1 MSLKE
6 AVDKLGIEF
15 WNWRM
20 KQQPRSHDDIPRLE
34 RVENWLP
41 AWSESDI
48 ATYRVA
54 LKEFQARYESIE
66 FTNLGDTAFDKETYV
81 DYRLIGSAISRVYWE
96 LDHLKSWQEQPRFY
110 IDQTIGVVFDLL
122 LAPEV
127 TDKRI
132 SEVALVLAN
141 SPQILQDGLANLS
154 GNSVR
159 EYAIVAIELLG
170 NIEVEVNRMVEE
182 LASFAEPSTVNSLK
196 LAGDRAIAAFVNFR
210 EWLES
215 NQKDMKQIQPVGR
228 NKYQWFFDH
237 VALVPYQPEEL
248 IAIGNLEWE
257 RAVTLEHIT
266 ANKYRDVENVS
277 IPSSVTKQV
286 ENERNAELQ
295 VRSFY
300 DEESILSQPNSLKHY
315 LNGALP
321 AYLEPIQWLGV
332 TDDLTGPS
340 RVEENGISYVPEPHN
355 ELPYFYAANA
365 RDTRAGIVHEGA
377 HYQQLALSWRNERPL
392 RRFYYDSGVNEG
404 IAFYNEELML
414 AAGLFEDVP
423 HSKIVMYN
431 FMKLRAMRVI
441 VDVQLAT
448 GSIDIETATSYL
460 ENKVPMDR
468 ATAYE
473 EAVSFASSPGQA
485 LTYQIGKTQIIKLFS
500 DSIEKHGR
508 KFSMRHFHD
517 YLWYN
522 GNVPLSLLRFEY
534 LDDRSELD
542 AIDIRK
548 S

>member
-66 FTNLGDTAFDKETYV
+66 FTNFDDTAFDKETYV

>member
-66 FTNLGDTAFDKETYV
+66 FSNFDDTAFDKETYV

-340 RVEENGISYVPEPHN
+340 RVEENGISYVPDPHN

>member
-1 MSLKE
+1 M
-6 AVDKLGIEF
+6 
-15 WNWRM
+15 
-20 KQQPRSHDDIPRLE
+20 
-34 RVENWLP
+34 
-41 AWSESDI
+41 
-48 ATYRVA
+48 
-54 LKEFQARYESIE
+54 
-66 FTNLGDTAFDKETYV
+66 
-81 DYRLIGSAISRVYWE
+81 
-96 LDHLKSWQEQPRFY
+96 
-110 IDQTIGVVFDLL
+110 VFDLL

>member
-34 RVENWLP
+34 RVEYWLP

-66 FTNLGDTAFDKETYV
+66 FTNFDDTAFDKETYV

-508 KFSMRHFHD
+508 EILHET
-517 YLWYN
+517 
-522 GNVPLSLLRFEY
+522 LS
-534 LDDRSELD
+534 
-542 AIDIRK
+542 
-548 S
+548 